1 MWTFPVCRRVFDPF
15 AVQLRISKS
24 SSAAHANSPQ
34 KGGAPGSSP
43 IPHASQGQEIRLVM
57 PQIGAIMDSKEFEVL
72 TDVISNVAMAQVT
85 PSSFCRLCCA
95 TPS

>member
-1 MWTFPVCRRVFDPF
+1 MKILPVCRRVFDPF

-34 KGGAPGSSP
+34 KGSSP
-43 IPHASQGQEIRLVM
+43 LPHTSQGQEIRLVM

-85 PSSFCRLCCA
+85 PSSFCHLCCA
-95 TPS
+95 TLS